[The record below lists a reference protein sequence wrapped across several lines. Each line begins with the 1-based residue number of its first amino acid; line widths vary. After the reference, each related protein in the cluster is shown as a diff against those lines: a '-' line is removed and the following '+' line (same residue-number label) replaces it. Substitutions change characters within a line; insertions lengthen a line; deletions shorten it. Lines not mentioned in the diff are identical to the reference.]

1 MTISWRRIYAIFQ
14 KDVKDLSKNIFV
26 STTLLMPIVLA
37 IIYGRLEETSIEI
50 HYLVI
55 NLAFTAVAAFVQCA
69 IIAEEKEKNTLR
81 GLMLSPA
88 TTGEILGGKSLVSFI
103 LTIVTVVI
111 CAKLT
116 GYEPTNLLIISI
128 AVFVSVLFY
137 IALGTLLGLL
147 SKSVAEASVLI
158 LPIMFVFG
166 FGTMFQGLME
176 KYPLLSV
183 AEYLPNIQLIELAK
197 SVQNGAGLTDVWMYL
212 VVILL
217 WAVGTSIL
225 TSVVFKK
232 REMDN

>member
-1 MTISWRRIYAIFQ
+1 
-14 KDVKDLSKNIFV
+14 
-26 STTLLMPIVLA
+26 
-37 IIYGRLEETSIEI
+37 
-50 HYLVI
+50 
-55 NLAFTAVAAFVQCA
+55 
-69 IIAEEKEKNTLR
+69 
-81 GLMLSPA
+81 MLSPA

-176 KYPLLSV
+176 KYPQIGRAHV
-183 AEYLPNIQLIELAK
+183 
-197 SVQNGAGLTDVWMYL
+197 
-212 VVILL
+212 
-217 WAVGTSIL
+217 
-225 TSVVFKK
+225 
-232 REMDN
+232 